1 MSEKKVSKKDD
12 KKAVKKKDSG
22 KKAKFSLIQK
32 FRETIA
38 ELKKVT
44 WPSRKDLVRLEY
56 GGEGAVLFRQ
66 GRQGPLVQ
74 SVKGVGDLS
83 AFIKDAVER
92 AGGLAGQR
100 FIFPVQERPIPDQHR
115 CLSSLLGQRR
125 QAIAS
130 S

>member
-44 WPSRKDLVRLEY
+44 WPSRKDLVRHSIVVY
-56 GGEGAVLFRQ
+56 
-66 GRQGPLVQ
+66 
-74 SVKGVGDLS
+74 DL
-83 AFIKDAVER
+83 ALWTLIR
-92 AGGLAGQR
+92 L
-100 FIFPVQERPIPDQHR
+100 II
-115 CLSSLLGQRR
+115 
-125 QAIAS
+125 
-130 S
+130 